1 MVIIKKGKNEFRML
15 ENKFMTAQDT
25 SDGMYFKFTDGSEL
39 RLKMEVTNDVKA
51 VSQIL
56 MNSPAENITIDF
68 DKKPI
73 ITIG

>member
-1 MVIIKKGKNEFRML
+1 
-15 ENKFMTAQDT
+15 
-25 SDGMYFKFTDGSEL
+25 
-39 RLKMEVTNDVKA
+39 MEVTNDVKA